1 MSKLKRQQ
9 GNKETV
15 EKKKP
20 KKGSY
25 DYLGTED
32 TSMVIE
38 DMGAKKEKN
47 GEAKESNSHCFE
59 NACGLVGKWN
69 REGKDLLTLVQSTQ
83 TSVTKK
89 EILEK
94 LLEQQVL
101 LIKAQKNV
109 KIGHENIKVEPRV
122 VKNDEYQSL
131 GFETNEVF
139 QNVNLNPFQKMEQE
153 FSLEEPFRVN
163 FETEL
168 DFSDDRFSNYG
179 NDEGL
184 KTPESF
190 GKNNKMNDDEIYGM
204 GNLEEQVNQN
214 DCMFAD
220 RQNLWEFG
228 NSDEC

>member
-15 EKKKP
+15 QKKKP

-32 TSMVIE
+32 TFMVIK
-38 DMGAKKEKN
+38 DMGAKKEQN
-47 GEAKESNSHCFE
+47 GKEKESNNNCFE
-59 NACGLVGKWN
+59 NSYGLMGRWN
-69 REGKDLLTLVQSTQ
+69 REGKDFLTLVQSTK

-101 LIKAQKNV
+101 LIKAQKNA
-109 KIGHENIKVEPRV
+109 KIGHETIELESRV
-122 VKNDEYQSL
+122 VKNDEYPSM
-131 GFETNEVF
+131 GFESNEVF
-139 QNVNLNPFQKMEQE
+139 QNVSLKPFQMEHE

-184 KTPESF
+184 KTPEYF

-204 GNLEEQVNQN
+204 GILEEQVNQN
-214 DCMFAD
+214 DRMFAD

-228 NSDEC
+228 NSDEF